1 VSARAAK
8 ALRDASPSL
17 KILSSQAMMM
27 VGGGGNHLHANDPM
41 SGSQSF
47 TISKFAI
54 CQRRLEP
61 FS

>member
-1 VSARAAK
+1 
-8 ALRDASPSL
+8 
-17 KILSSQAMMM
+17 MMM
-27 VGGGGNHLHANDPM
+27 VSGGGNHLHANDPM

-54 CQRRLEP
+54 CRRRLEP